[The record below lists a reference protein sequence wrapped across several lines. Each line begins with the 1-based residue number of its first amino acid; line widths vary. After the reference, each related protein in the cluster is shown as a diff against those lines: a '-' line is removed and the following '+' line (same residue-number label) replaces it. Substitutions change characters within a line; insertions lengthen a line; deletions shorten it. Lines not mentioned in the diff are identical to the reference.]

1 MCVTEIQTEVETAAE
16 AGWSTEKTLCPARP
30 RLGPSPAQRTIVSSA
45 PSTVL
50 MSWFVLPQRVAA
62 AAAAA
67 GAGAAPAA
75 AAGAAGAAAAAA
87 GAGGAVVV
95 KLERPFSTRPEAKA
109 TGWCT
114 LQIVLHTSTQNSH
127 MLSSFWPLL

>member
-67 GAGAAPAA
+67 GA
-75 AAGAAGAAAAAA
+75 
-87 GAGGAVVV
+87 VVV
-95 KLERPFSTRPEAKA
+95 KLERLFNTRPEAKA